1 MMRPPT
7 TSEITVIRWFAERTD
22 ESQRQSLLS
31 DLEKATVEEIR
42 DEQLALR
49 FEIDGYSPPS
59 DRYDRPLPIHAAVL
73 DADGATLDVEL
84 LTDQNGRLAGL
95 DVFRYEA
102 GPVLGPDWA
111 TLRIRRPD
119 EAIRLNAPDDPFK
132 VSSSKRR
139 P

>member
-22 ESQRQSLLS
+22 QSQRQSLLS

-95 DVFRYEA
+95 DVFRYEE
-102 GPVLGPDWA
+102 GPVRGPDWT
-111 TLRIRRPD
+111 TLRLRRPD
-119 EAIRLNAPDDPFK
+119 ELVQLNSPDDPLKIRKIF
-132 VSSSKRR
+132 
-139 P
+139 

>member
-1 MMRPPT
+1 MRPLT
-7 TSEITVIRWFAERTD
+7 ATEVSVIRWFAERVED
-22 ESQRQSLLS
+22 PQRQSLLS
-31 DLEKATVEEIR
+31 DLNKAAADEIR
-42 DEQLALR
+42 DEQLAIR
-49 FEIDGYSPPS
+49 FEIDGYDPPPH
-59 DRYDRPLPIHAAVL
+59 RFQRPLPIDAAVL

-84 LTDQNGRLAGL
+84 LTDQNGRLLGL

-119 EAIRLNAPDDPFK
+119 EAIRLNTPDDPFK